1 MRGVVR
7 RARGV
12 SAALLLVVG
21 LLVAQSARAAD
32 SVDPTE
38 PSFIDV
44 VLEYLEHI
52 ISIPPG

>member
-12 SAALLLVVG
+12 SVALAVVVV
-21 LLVAQSARAAD
+21 LFVAQSAMAAD
-32 SVDPTE
+32 SVVDD
-38 PSFIDV
+38 PSFLDV
-44 VLEYLEHI
+44 VFGYLEHI